1 MMLYDGPIT
10 CPEMHIKME
19 LDRQTNKS
27 NMYESLTFE
36 AISMLLA
43 AMQIAGA

>member
-1 MMLYDGPIT
+1 MMLYDGPII
-10 CPEMHIKME
+10 CPKMHIKME

-27 NMYESLTFE
+27 NIYESLTFE
-36 AISMLLA
+36 AISMLLS